1 LNDAFIEPSFG
12 TIKTT
17 FLAHRLYIIHKN
29 HLKVLINLT
38 LFDPYRA
45 FIDFTPLILRR
56 KIEGISL
63 NRIKNFKAQ
72 KTNDHSEIGI
82 TQFNNDLQKTLL

>member
-1 LNDAFIEPSFG
+1 LTDAFIEPSFG

-17 FLAHRLYIIHKN
+17 FPAHRLYIIHKY

-45 FIDFTPLILRR
+45 FIDFTPFILRR